1 MPVATQFATT
11 IRTVVHVQTTV
22 HASDERDDRDR
33 CAEENS
39 IVVVD
44 CELRAYLPESLLL
57 AVAIADE
64 NG

>member
-11 IRTVVHVQTTV
+11 IRTVVH
-22 HASDERDDRDR
+22 
-33 CAEENS
+33 
-39 IVVVD
+39 VVVD